1 MQNLWT
7 NNCPWNIKT
16 HSCILFKPT
25 ASPRPKEVAKCISTV
40 KTTNCTSNKL
50 DSLNQ
55 GSLLYGA
62 TWRIHLLHLGCTNR
76 QHNWKRFDQDR
87 HKMSQMSTYTL
98 KSVDYWMLWLVQ
110 MRFLT
115 PMGQTLLSQLNK
127 MCLKLPFIHDVIT
140 HVIKT
145 QVPILCFKM
154 CQAMERI
161 SHQIIVQE
169 SH

>member
-1 MQNLWT
+1 MPLNYHSRDDHTFANIIHLKIHMLQSCFNILGNSEESL
-7 NNCPWNIKT
+7 NNPWNIIT

-115 PMGQTLLSQLNK
+115 PVGQTLLSRLSK
-127 MCLKLPFIHDVIT
+127 MGLKVPF
-140 HVIKT
+140 
-145 QVPILCFKM
+145 L
-154 CQAMERI
+154 R
-161 SHQIIVQE
+161 
-169 SH
+169 